1 MDATGYRQTGGAA
14 MAVTAPR
21 PRTPS
26 AKGARFAPESRL
38 FGDARSGRRVRQV
51 TAYPSVHHHPFFFVP
66 AYDRDGKRLIF
77 VSHRTGAPQ
86 IFYEERATGELVQA
100 TDRADIAEWSIHP
113 SPDGRFVYF
122 TAGTG
127 AWRVDLDSFEA
138 TQLADF
144 GAVEMREKGMVGA
157 AMGTT
162 ALSADGRWWA
172 IPVKAGK
179 VSRFVVVDTQTGAGR
194 VILERDTIGHPQFCP
209 DDPDMILYAGPL
221 TDRVWLVNR
230 DGSGNRRVY
239 EREDRMQWVT
249 HEVWLPGRRAV
260 AFVDW
265 PRGMRLVDIDSGR
278 AEWLTR
284 FPAWH
289 AAPDATGTRFVCDTN
304 FPDRGLHAV
313 PLGGGAEFL
322 CASEA
327 SSEGAHWGGPF
338 PYNDGPVA
346 VEARQHTHPHPRFS
360 PDGTRVVFTSDR
372 TGHAQIYEVEI
383 AGASA

>member
-1 MDATGYRQTGGAA
+1 MSVMAPA
-14 MAVTAPR
+14 MLAR
-21 PRTPS
+21 S
-26 AKGARFAPESRL
+26 AKGAVSPREGRIL
-38 FGDARSGRRVRQV
+38 TDAASGRRVRQV
-51 TAYPSVHHHPFFFVP
+51 TAHPSIHHHPFFFVP
-66 AYDRDGKRLIF
+66 AYDRANTKLIF
-77 VSHRTGAPQ
+77 ISHRTGTPQ
-86 IFYEERATGELVQA
+86 IFFEDRASGQLVQV
-100 TDRADIAEWSIHP
+100 TDRPDLAEWSISP

-127 AWRVDLDSFEA
+127 AWKVDLDTFDE

-162 ALSADGRWWA
+162 ALSANGDWWA
-172 IPVKAGK
+172 IPVKTGK
-179 VSRFVVVDTQTGAGR
+179 VSRFIVVETATGKSS

-209 DDPDMILYAGPL
+209 DDDNLILYAGPL
-221 TDRVWLVNR
+221 TDRVWTVAR
-230 DGSGNRRVY
+230 DGANNRRVY
-239 EREDRMQWVT
+239 KREDKMQWVT
-249 HEVWLPGRRAV
+249 HEVWLPGRRAI

-265 PRGMRLVDIDSGR
+265 PRGMRLIDIDTGE
-278 AEWLTR
+278 AHWLHH

-304 FPDRGLHAV
+304 FPDKGLHII
-313 PLGGGAEFL
+313 PLVGAPRFL

-327 SSEGAHWGGPF
+327 TSEGAHWAHPF

-360 PDGTRVVFTSDR
+360 PDGKRVVFTSDR
-372 TGHAQIYEVEI
+372 TGFAQLYEIELE
-383 AGASA
+383 GSAP

>member
-1 MDATGYRQTGGAA
+1 MKGSRYR
-14 MAVTAPR
+14 
-21 PRTPS
+21 
-26 AKGARFAPESRL
+26 PESRVMI
-38 FGDARSGRRVRQV
+38 DPKTKRRVRQV
-51 TAYPSVHHHPFFFVP
+51 TDHPSIHHHPFFFVP
-66 AYDRDGKRLIF
+66 AYDRAGTKLIF

-86 IFYEERATGELVQA
+86 IFYEDRASGDLVRA
-100 TDRADIAEWSIHP
+100 TDRPDIAEWSIYP
-113 SPDGRFVYF
+113 SPDGSFVYF

-127 AWRVDLDSFEA
+127 AWRVDLDDFSE

-179 VSRFVVVDTQTGAGR
+179 VSRFIVIDTQSGETS

-209 DDPDMILYAGPL
+209 DDDNLILYAGPL
-221 TDRVWLVNR
+221 TDRVWTVHR

-249 HEVWLPGRRAV
+249 HEVWLPGRRAI

-265 PRGMRLVDIDSGR
+265 PRGMQVIDLETGN
-278 AEWLTR
+278 ATWLHR

-289 AAPDATGTRFVCDTN
+289 AAPDSGGTRLVCDTN
-304 FPDRGLHAV
+304 FPDRGLHV
-313 PLGGGAEFL
+313 IPLGGEPVHL
-322 CASEA
+322 CASDA

-346 VEARQHTHPHPRFS
+346 VEARQHTHAHPRFS
-360 PDGTRVVFTSDR
+360 PDGARVVFTSDR
-372 TGHAQIYEVEI
+372 SGYAQIYEVELGE
-383 AGASA
+383 AA